1 MRAHFPAKGVAIY
14 GALVAALALAACA
27 GSPEKAQG
35 GVAPSSTAQQHA
47 TVDSSACGGDYG
59 MLAREEEVVGG
70 MPSLAAG
77 SPQCR

>member
-1 MRAHFPAKGVAIY
+1 MRVLLSAKGLAIY
-14 GALVAALALAACA
+14 GALVGALALAACA
-27 GSPEKAQG
+27 GGPEKAQG
-35 GVAPSSTAQQHA
+35 GVAPPSTAQQHA

-77 SPQCR
+77 PPHCR